1 MMLNRNAFFLKGFLS
16 TNNFCGVLKIL
27 NSTQNFDFAKLETL
41 CKHIHQ
47 KLRSTSFEL
56 PPNFISSS
64 NLPQPDLIYIK
75 NMFKSH

>member
-1 MMLNRNAFFLKGFLS
+1 MMLNRNAFFLKGFLR
-16 TNNFCGVLKIL
+16 TNNFCGVFENLKFY
-27 NSTQNFDFAKLETL
+27 TKFRFCEAL
-41 CKHIHQ
+41 CKQIHQ

-64 NLPQPDLIYIK
+64 NLPQSDLIYIK